1 MKKNNAI
8 EKLNEDIPQIGLKKD
23 DFIVAYP
30 MDFYSGAGVYGLKCD
45 NGFVK
50 LCHCIEMIDGKIQVK
65 EIGTADSR
73 LMTQNDFKKV
83 VNHKLFARVIIDNN
97 LPSLAVNSL
106 EEILLGE

>member
-1 MKKNNAI
+1 
-8 EKLNEDIPQIGLKKD
+8 
-23 DFIVAYP
+23 
-30 MDFYSGAGVYGLKCD
+30 
-45 NGFVK
+45 
-50 LCHCIEMIDGKIQVK
+50 MIDGKIQVK
-65 EIGTADSR
+65 EIGTAGSR